1 MALAGAIRAAVSAVD
16 PSLEAAAVKPMADVM
31 AETVAQPRFNVLL
44 LSALAGLA
52 LVLAAVG
59 IYGVISYSVAQRTK
73 EIGIRM
79 ALGADRR
86 DVVRLVT
93 GESLRLAAMGVVA
106 GLVGAAAG
114 ARVLTTL
121 LFEVQ
126 PTDAATYASASGF
139 LVLVALAASAVPAWR
154 ATRVAP
160 VSALRAE

>member
-1 MALAGAIRAAVSAVD
+1 M
-16 PSLEAAAVKPMADVM
+16 
-31 AETVAQPRFNVLL
+31 L

-79 ALGADRR
+79 ALGADRA
-86 DVVRLVT
+86 DVIRLVT
-93 GESLRLAAMGVVA
+93 GESLRLAAMGVGA
-106 GLVGAAAG
+106 GLLGAAAS
-114 ARVLTTL
+114 ARVLATL

-126 PTDAATYASASGF
+126 PMDAATYASAAGF

-160 VSALRAE
+160 ASALRAE